1 MKKLLLIIV
10 MCLMPFP
17 AHALEYVYSD
27 NVPVTVQLQGGTL
40 KPVDIGMVDV
50 EMDGETVQQYRFH
63 YLKFQDTAP
72 TPGQI
77 DQYQAADVDVQ
88 KYSKKHPNWLEKL
101 PKSEI
106 KDAVAPLIQGRVLK
120 ADLTDEEYA
129 QIISGYTAWTVGLS
143 VETGI
148 VYRYDNQLYR
158 TIQPHTTQS
167 DWTPDIVPAL
177 FALATPP
184 SVIADWVQ
192 PTGAHDAYQI
202 GDRVQYDG
210 QIWESKIDANTT
222 VPDGDVPYNRYW
234 DVVE

>member
-1 MKKLLLIIV
+1 MRKLLLIIT
-10 MCLMPFP
+10 MCLMSFP
-17 AHALEYVYSD
+17 VQALEYVYSD
-27 NVPVTVQLQGGTL
+27 TEPTSIQLQGGTL
-40 KPVDIGMVDV
+40 TPVDVELVDV
-50 EMDGETVQQYRFH
+50 EMDGEAVHQYRFH

-101 PKSEI
+101 PESEI

-120 ADLTDEEYA
+120 ADLSDTEY
-129 QIISGYTAWTVGLS
+129 QELITGYPQWEIGISAK
-143 VETGI
+143 TGI
-148 VYRYDNQLYR
+148 VYRYAGQLYR
-158 TIQPHTTQS
+158 TIQPHTTQA

-202 GDRVQYDG
+202 GDQVVFDG
-210 QIWESKIDANTT
+210 QIWESLIDANTWSPT
-222 VPDGDVPYNRYW
+222 AYPAGW
-234 DVVE
+234 QVVE